1 MLSWLESYGSPLS
14 DSEKKKKKVAPGKTR
29 PKAADF
35 LVKVNMTNIGG
46 ENDKDHVAE
55 IQSVSFAFDVYL
67 PLFLAVILV
76 TIGNTLVYFAFLQ
89 D

>member
-1 MLSWLESYGSPLS
+1 MDLPFLIVKRKR
-14 DSEKKKKKVAPGKTR
+14 KKIAPGKTR

-35 LVKVNMTNIGG
+35 FVKVNMTNIGG

-55 IQSVSFAFDVYL
+55 IQSVAFAFDVYL
-67 PLFLAVILV
+67 PLFLAALLV
-76 TIGNTLVYFAFLQ
+76 TIGNALVYFAFLQ